1 MDCQTFRLF
10 CSLWR
15 NCRPCTLSG
24 KRIFRG
30 KGRKSSFS
38 ESAEEI
44 PVSIED
50 QLRSGIDAVLEDI
63 NSDPQDVEC
72 MSMENESSRPS
83 SPLNMDLLIPIWLFQ
98 TGDWT
103 PDKEA
108 KLLTAT
114 SDEIEL
120 IIPTWLFAEGD
131 TLEKSLD
138 KEMNHPHKDLLGRY
152 RRSYTYY
159 TNMLKKRL
167 SISKIDTSE
176 GNIAEASDECACTP
190 NGTTSDALSC
200 VSV

>member
-15 NCRPCTLSG
+15 NCRPCTMPG

-38 ESAEEI
+38 ESAEVI
-44 PVSIED
+44 PSSIEH
-50 QLRSGIDAVLEDI
+50 QVQGIVAVLEDI
-63 NSDPQDVEC
+63 NSDPEEIDC

-108 KLLTAT
+108 KLLTPA

-120 IIPTWLFAEGD
+120 IIPTWLFAEE
-131 TLEKSLD
+131 EK
-138 KEMNHPHKDLLGRY
+138 NHRHKNFLGRY
-152 RRSYTYY
+152 RRSFTYY

-167 SISKIDTSE
+167 SISKIDTSG
-176 GNIAEASDECACTP
+176 GNITEASDECACTP